1 MSEEKEGIDLI
12 RTTVVI
18 AASIIVAGLA
28 IKTMKFFGFFP
39 DFSKG
44 RITGQSELTPQL
56 YLDNKADKTIDGR
69 KAIRLA
75 TQVKDAKG
83 VFNDDEDS
91 LYTVLQEA
99 ESKVNL
105 SYISYL
111 FGREYNKSMSEYIN
125 GFTNQ
130 EERQKII
137 KLVNQLPKK

>member
-18 AASIIVAGLA
+18 ATSIIVAGLA
-28 IKTMKFFGFFP
+28 IKTMKLFGFFP

-56 YLDNKADKTIDGR
+56 YLDNPSDKNIDGR
-69 KAIRLA
+69 KAIALA
-75 TQVKDAKG
+75 KQVKDSKG
-83 VFNDDEDS
+83 VFNDDEDG
-91 LYTVLQEA
+91 LYSVFQQA
-99 ESKVNL
+99 GSKINL
-105 SYISYL
+105 SYISYI